1 MAENQ
6 HRNLAYNISMIL
18 KEENL
23 AESEISGAIYSL
35 TFVGLKILQIEIISA
50 NLKSTI
56 AGTGLTSR
64 L

>member
-23 AESEISGAIYSL
+23 AESEISGEIYSL

-56 AGTGLTSR
+56 SGSGLTSR